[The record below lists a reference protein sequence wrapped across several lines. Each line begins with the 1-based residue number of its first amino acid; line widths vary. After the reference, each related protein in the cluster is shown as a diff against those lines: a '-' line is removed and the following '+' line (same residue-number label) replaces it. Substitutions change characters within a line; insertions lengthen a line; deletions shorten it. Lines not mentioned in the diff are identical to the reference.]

1 LLFAVL
7 LCAAVAIAGGR
18 AKALRYP
25 PQPSRPQTAATVDWP
40 AVERESMEHF
50 QAVLRFDTSDPPGN
64 ERPAAEY
71 LKQVLE
77 KEGIATNVFEL
88 EANRLNVVARLKG
101 SGKKRPLLLM
111 GHTDVVNVD
120 PAKWTFP
127 PFSATRNAGYVY
139 GRGTVDDKDNVTAA
153 LMTMLLLKRSGMP
166 LDRDVIFLAEAG
178 EEGTTRVGIQFMVQ
192 RHFPEIEAE
201 YCLAEGGSVLRSEG
215 RVRYASV
222 QTAEKIPRAIELLA
236 TGTAGHGSV
245 PLETNAVLRL
255 SRAVATVAAWKP
267 PIQLND
273 TTRTYFTRLA
283 AISPPADAARYR
295 AIAGSDPKAASE
307 AVDYFAKNDP
317 RLASMIR
324 SSISPTII
332 QGGYRVNVIPSEAK
346 ATLDVRLMSGQDPDA
361 FLNEVR
367 KVVNDPSIRVEW
379 IPRDV
384 RPATPSAR
392 LDSEVFKVLESA
404 FARHYDA
411 AVLPTMSTGA
421 TDMAYL
427 RDKGIQCYGI
437 GPALDVEDGPKG
449 FGAHSDQ
456 ERILESELHRFVR
469 FHFEVVRDLVR
480 AP

>member
-1 LLFAVL
+1 MTTTHRRPLSFLLVVTALSAGTVSL
-7 LCAAVAIAGGR
+7 MAQAPAAI
-18 AKALRYP
+18 
-25 PQPSRPQTAATVDWP
+25 DWP
-40 AVERESMEHF
+40 RVETETMEHF

-77 KEGIATNVFEL
+77 REGIATKVFEL
-88 EANRLNVVARLKG
+88 EPNRPNVVARIPG

-111 GHTDVVNVD
+111 AHTDVVNVD

-127 PFSATRNAGYVY
+127 PFSATRSGGYVY
-139 GRGTVDDKDNVTAA
+139 GRGTVDDKDNVAAA
-153 LMTMLLLKRSGMP
+153 LMTMLLLKRSGVA

-178 EEGTTRVGIQFMVQ
+178 EEGSTRVGIQFMAQ
-192 RHFPEIEAE
+192 QHFAEIDAE
-201 YCLAEGGSVLRSEG
+201 YCLAEGGSVLRTGG

-222 QTAEKIPRAIELLA
+222 QTAEKIPHAIMLTA

-245 PLETNAVLRL
+245 PLESNSILKLTQAV
-255 SRAVATVAAWKP
+255 VAVAAWKP

-273 TTRTYFTRLA
+273 TTRTYFSRLA
-283 AISPPADAARYR
+283 AISLPADAARYR
-295 AIAGSDPKAASE
+295 ALIGTDAKAAQD
-307 AVDYFAKNDP
+307 AVDYFAKADP
-317 RLASMIR
+317 RFAAMVR
-324 SSISPTII
+324 SSISPNII

-346 ATLDVRLMSGQDPDA
+346 ATLDVRLLSGQDPEA
-361 FLNEVR
+361 FLSEVR
-367 KVVNDPSIRVEW
+367 NVVNDPAIQVEW
-379 IPRDV
+379 IKRDV

-404 FARHYDA
+404 FARHYDT

-427 RDKGIQCYGI
+427 RAKGIQCYGV
-437 GPALDVEDGPKG
+437 GPALDAEDGPKG

-456 ERILESELHRFVR
+456 ERILESELHKFVR
-469 FHFEVVRDLVR
+469 FHYEVVRDLAR
-480 AP
+480 AQ

>member
-1 LLFAVL
+1 MSNNHRRPLSFPLVL
-7 LCAAVAIAGGR
+7 AFVAGTVTLIAQ
-18 AKALRYP
+18 APAIDW
-25 PQPSRPQTAATVDWP
+25 SR
-40 AVERESMEHF
+40 VETESMEHF

-77 KEGIATNVFEL
+77 REGIATKVFEL
-88 EANRLNVVARLKG
+88 EPNRLNVVARLKG
-101 SGKKRPLLLM
+101 NGKKRPLLLM

-127 PFSATRNAGYVY
+127 PFSATRNGGYVY

-153 LMTMLLLKRSGMP
+153 LMTMLLLKRSGVA

-178 EEGTTRVGIQFMVQ
+178 EEGSTRVGIQFMAQ
-192 RHFPEIEAE
+192 QHFDEIDAE

-215 RVRYASV
+215 RVRYAAV
-222 QTAEKIPRAIELLA
+222 ETAEKIPHGIMLTA

-245 PLETNAVLRL
+245 PLQTNSILTLAKAVQR
-255 SRAVATVAAWKP
+255 VAEWKP

-273 TTRTYFTRLA
+273 TTRTYFTRLS
-283 AISPPADAARYR
+283 AISQPADAARYR
-295 AIAGSDPKAASE
+295 AVIGNDPKAAQD
-307 AVDYFAKNDP
+307 AVDYFAKATP
-317 RLASMIR
+317 TLASSVR
-324 SSISPTII
+324 SSISPNII
-332 QGGYRVNVIPSEAK
+332 QGGYRINVIPSEAK
-346 ATLDVRLMSGQDPDA
+346 ASLDVRLISGQDPEA

-367 KVVNDPSIRVEW
+367 KVVNDPAIRVEW

-392 LDSEVFKVLESA
+392 LDSEAFKVLESA
-404 FARHYDA
+404 FARHYDT

-427 RDKGIQCYGI
+427 RARGMQCYGV
-437 GPALDVEDGPKG
+437 GPAVDTEDGPKG

-456 ERILESELHRFVR
+456 ERILESELHKFVR
-469 FHFEVVRDLVR
+469 FHYEVVRDLAR
-480 AP
+480 AQ

>member
-1 LLFAVL
+1 MTNKHRRPLSFLFIA
-7 LCAAVAIAGGR
+7 LCAATVSVVAQ
-18 AKALRYP
+18 P
-25 PQPSRPQTAATVDWP
+25 PAIDWP
-40 AVERESMEHF
+40 RVEAETMEHF
-50 QAVLRFDTSDPPGN
+50 QSVLRFDTSDPPGN

-71 LKQVLE
+71 LKQVLDR
-77 KEGIATNVFEL
+77 EGIATKVFEL
-88 EANRLNVVARLKG
+88 EPNRLNVVARLKG

-111 GHTDVVNVD
+111 GHTDTVNVD

-127 PFSATRNAGYVY
+127 PFSATRDGGYVY

-153 LMTMLLLKRSGMP
+153 LMTMLLLKRSGVA

-192 RHFPEIEAE
+192 QHFAEIDAE

-222 QTAEKIPRAIELLA
+222 QTAEKIPHGIMLTS

-245 PLETNAVLRL
+245 PVETNSIVKLT
-255 SRAVATVAAWKP
+255 RAVVTVAGWKP

-273 TTRTYFTRLA
+273 TTRTYFERLA
-283 AISPPADAARYR
+283 AISQPADAARYR
-295 AIAGSDPKAASE
+295 AVIGNDPKAAQD
-307 AVDYFAKNDP
+307 AVDYFAKADP
-317 RLASMIR
+317 RLASSVR
-324 SSISPTII
+324 SSISPNII
-332 QGGYRVNVIPSEAK
+332 QGGYRINVIPSEAK
-346 ATLDVRLMSGQDPDA
+346 ATLDVRLISGQDPEA

-367 KVVNDPSIRVEW
+367 KVVNDPAIRVEW
-379 IPRDV
+379 IKRDV

-404 FARHYDA
+404 FARHYDS

-427 RDKGIQCYGI
+427 RAKGIQCYGV
-437 GPALDVEDGPKG
+437 GPALDIEDGPKG

-456 ERILESELHRFVR
+456 ERILESELHKFVR
-469 FHFEVVRDLVR
+469 FHYEVVRDLAR
-480 AP
+480 AQ

>member
-1 LLFAVL
+1 MKKFRAF
-7 LCAAVAIAGGR
+7 LCAAIVTVGAVA
-18 AKALRYP
+18 
-25 PQPSRPQTAATVDWP
+25 AAQQSGAIDWP
-40 AVERESMEHF
+40 RVETETLEHF

-77 KEGIATNVFEL
+77 REGIATKVFEL
-88 EANRLNVVARLKG
+88 EPNRLNVVARLTG

-111 GHTDVVNVD
+111 GHTDTVNVD

-127 PFSATRNAGYVY
+127 PFSATRNGGYVY

-153 LMTMLLLKRSGMP
+153 LMTMLLLKRSGVA

-178 EEGTTRVGIQFMVQ
+178 EEGTTRVGIQFMVNQ
-192 RHFPEIEAE
+192 HFAEIDAE
-201 YCLAEGGSVLRSEG
+201 YCLAEGGSVLRSG
-215 RVRYASV
+215 GAVRYASV
-222 QTAEKIPRAIELLA
+222 ETAEKIPHGVLLTA

-245 PLETNAVLRL
+245 PLQTNSILKLAQAVTTI
-255 SRAVATVAAWKP
+255 STWKP
-267 PIQLND
+267 PIYLND
-273 TTRTYFTRLA
+273 TTRTYFERLA

-295 AIAGSDPKAASE
+295 AVIGKDPKAAQD
-307 AVDYFAKNDP
+307 AVDYFAKAEP
-317 RLASMIR
+317 RLASNVR
-324 SSISPTII
+324 SSISPNII
-332 QGGYRVNVIPSEAK
+332 QGGYRINVIPSEAK
-346 ATLDVRLMSGQDPDA
+346 ASLDVRLIAGQDPEA

-367 KVVNDPSIRVEW
+367 RVINDPAVRVEW

-404 FARHYDA
+404 FARFYDTT
-411 AVLPTMSTGA
+411 VLPTMSTGA

-427 RDKGIQCYGI
+427 RAKGIQCYGV
-437 GPALDVEDGPKG
+437 GPALDEEDGPKG

-456 ERILESELHRFVR
+456 ERILEAELHRFVR
-469 FHFEVVRDLVR
+469 FHYEVVRDLAR
-480 AP
+480 AQ

>member
-1 LLFAVL
+1 VALALLTHGTTSAQKP
-7 LCAAVAIAGGR
+7 AGI
-18 AKALRYP
+18 
-25 PQPSRPQTAATVDWP
+25 DWQR
-40 AVERESMEHF
+40 VETESMEHF

-77 KEGIATNVFEL
+77 REGIATKVFEL
-88 EANRLNVVARLKG
+88 EPNRLNIVARLKG

-111 GHTDVVNVD
+111 GHTDTVNVD

-127 PFSATRNAGYVY
+127 PFSATRNEGYVY

-153 LMTMLLLKRSGMP
+153 LMTMLLLKRSGVP

-178 EEGTTRVGIQFMVQ
+178 EEGTTRVGIQFMAQ
-192 RHFPEIEAE
+192 QHFGEIDAE
-201 YCLAEGGSVLRSEG
+201 YCLAEGGSVVRSEG

-222 QTAEKIPRAIELLA
+222 QTAEKIPHGIMLTA

-245 PLETNAVLRL
+245 PLESNSILKLTQAV
-255 SRAVATVAAWKP
+255 VTVAAWKP

-273 TTRTYFTRLA
+273 TTRTYFTRMA
-283 AISPPADAARYR
+283 AISTPADAARYR
-295 AIAGSDPKAASE
+295 AVIGKDPKAAQD
-307 AVDYFAKNDP
+307 AVDYFAKNEP
-317 RLASMIR
+317 RFASMVR
-324 SSISPTII
+324 SSISPNII
-332 QGGYRVNVIPSEAK
+332 QGGYRINVIPSEAK
-346 ATLDVRLMSGQDPDA
+346 ASLDVRLLSEQDPEA

-367 KVVNDPSIRVEW
+367 KVVNDPAVRVEW
-379 IPRDV
+379 IKRDV

-404 FARHYDA
+404 FARLYDT

-427 RDKGIQCYGI
+427 RAKGIQCYGV
-437 GPALDVEDGPKG
+437 GPALDAEDGPKG

-456 ERILESELHRFVR
+456 ERILESELHKFVR
-469 FHFEVVRDLVR
+469 FHYEVVRDLAR
-480 AP
+480 AQ